1 VTFNFASRL
10 MEEEGIYY
18 SFEHAGS
25 HKMIVADAPQS
36 HGELGKTHV

>member
-1 VTFNFASRL
+1 

-18 SFEHAGS
+18 SFEHAAGS

-36 HGELGKTHV
+36 HVEPGKTHV